1 MRKLD
6 RYLIREMLGP
16 FLFGMGAFAVV
27 LVGVFELYEAL
38 RMIMEQGLPVGP
50 VLLSSLY
57 LLPQTIVMTLPMS
70 MIFATLMAFG
80 GLSSHGEITALR
92 AGGVGLWRMS
102 GPALLL
108 GLVISI
114 VSFVLYGW
122 LIPYSN
128 NASDAVLTE
137 LGKGAVAKQK
147 NLIVPIPDRDRPDR
161 WVVADDLDLT
171 TQTLHTVLIVEVPE
185 GHWGTSYAADSAQWQ
200 GGNLWVLRGVKRIER
215 TSSGPLTFEVDTIT
229 YDIGKSPW
237 DLAHAKR
244 ALKNLTMKELA
255 LLGQTSLGPD
265 TQQARDAREELQMR
279 LAVPWAALGLALI
292 GVPLGIRPQRTST
305 GVGLAISLGVILVYY
320 PVFNMMRILGQQG
333 ALPPMLSDWIPN
345 LLLYTIG
352 LGLLIN
358 ASR

>member
-1 MRKLD
+1 MCKLD

-27 LVGVFELYEAL
+27 LVGVFNLYEAM
-38 RMIMEQGLPVGP
+38 RMIMERGLPVGP
-50 VLLSSLY
+50 VLLFSFY

-70 MIFATLMAFG
+70 VIFAVLMAFG
-80 GLSSHGEITALR
+80 GLSSHGEVTALR

-108 GLVISI
+108 GLAISI
-114 VSFVLYGW
+114 VSAFLYGW
-122 LIPYSN
+122 IIPYSN
-128 NASDAVLTE
+128 NASEAALAPYVSDSASKESHL
-137 LGKGAVAKQK
+137 LFK
-147 NLIVPIPDRDRPDR
+147 IPDKDHPQREVEADRFDPATETLYGVWIWEYRDGEA
-161 WVVADDLDLT
+161 V
-171 TQTLHTVLIVEVPE
+171 
-185 GHWGTSYAADSAQWQ
+185 TSYWAKTAQWKNQ
-200 GGNLWVLRGVKRIER
+200 TWVLRDVRQAQMTR
-215 TSSGPLTFEVDTIT
+215 SGPLTKDVDEIT
-229 YDIGKSPW
+229 FDIGKSP
-237 DLAHAKR
+237 AEIAKAKTR
-244 ALKNLTMKELA
+244 LPDLTMAELKR
-255 LLGQTSLGPD
+255 LGQPPPGGD

-358 ASR
+358 SSR